1 MSNRPE
7 ACILLADDEPL
18 FLQSTAELLRR
29 AGYECRTAS
38 DATTALQIL
47 AEGDIDLAIVD
58 LNMPGNLDLQL
69 LNEGRRRYPDV
80 PMLVV
85 TGAPSL
91 NSAIDSVRLHIS
103 DYLLKPI
110 RFEEILAG
118 VRRAL
123 AGRSTKNV
131 RTAAGEIAV
140 GETDLALDEPDGLLG
155 TSPEIDEVLRIVQR
169 VAPLDVNV
177 LILGESGTGKE
188 LIAQALH
195 RASRRRSQPFVTIDC
210 TAIPELL
217 FESMLFGH
225 VKGAFTS
232 ADRDQPGLLKDAAG
246 GTVFLDEIGELAP
259 SSQAKLLRLLQ
270 HRTFTPVGQH
280 RPQMLDVR
288 FVAATN
294 RDLET
299 QVAAG
304 QFRADLFYRLAVV
317 PIELPPLRERG
328 NDTLL
333 LAEHFLQEFQSQS
346 PNGAAAFSAEAKQAL
361 INYSWPGNVR
371 ELRNVV
377 ERSAALCQT
386 RVIEVGDLPKAIQTP
401 SVSPVSGTDVAS
413 ESTASSRLNTLL
425 QADQTYL
432 LNLLK
437 ANDGNVSQAAASAGI
452 SRQAM
457 YKLMRKHGI
466 TPDGFRSQ

>member
-18 FLQSTAELLRR
+18 FLQSTAQLLRR

-38 DATTALQIL
+38 EATTALQIL
-47 AEGDIDLAIVD
+47 AEGDVDLAIVD

-69 LNEGRRRYPDV
+69 LNEGRRRHPEI

-91 NSAIDSVRLHIS
+91 NSAIDSVRLHIF

-123 AGRSTKNV
+123 AERSLKTN
-131 RTAAGEIAV
+131 RTPAGEVATGDPAV
-140 GETDLALDEPDGLLG
+140 AAEGLVELLG
-155 TSPEIDEVLRIVQR
+155 TSPEIDDVMRIVQR

-188 LIAQALH
+188 LVAHALH
-195 RASRRRSQPFVTIDC
+195 HSSRRRGQPFVTIDC

-246 GTVFLDEIGELAP
+246 GTVFLDEIGELP
-259 SSQAKLLRLLQ
+259 PGSQAKLLRLIQ

-280 RPQMLDVR
+280 RPLSLDVR

-294 RDLET
+294 RDLEA

-317 PIELPPLRERG
+317 PLELPPLRDRG
-328 NDTLL
+328 NDIVL
-333 LAEHFLQEFQSQS
+333 LAEHFLRDFQSRSQAA
-346 PNGAAAFSAEAKQAL
+346 AAAFSEEAKQAL
-361 INYSWPGNVR
+361 LRYGWPGNVR

-377 ERSAALCQT
+377 ERSAAMSQA
-386 RVIEVGDLPKAIQTP
+386 RVIEISDLPKAIQT
-401 SVSPVSGTDVAS
+401 STGTIAGSDIPGDGP
-413 ESTASSRLNTLL
+413 ASSRLNALS
-425 QADQTYL
+425 QADQAYL

-437 ANDGNVSQAAASAGI
+437 ANGGNVSQAAAAAGI
-452 SRQAM
+452 SRQAI

-466 TPDGFRSQ
+466 TPDGFRAQ

>member
-1 MSNRPE
+1 MSTRAE
-7 ACILLADDEPL
+7 ACVLLADDEPL
-18 FLQSTAELLRR
+18 FLQSTAQLLRR
-29 AGYECRTAS
+29 AGYECRTAA
-38 DATTALQIL
+38 DATTALQVL
-47 AEGDIDLAIVD
+47 ADGGVDLAIVD

-69 LNEGRRRYPDV
+69 LNEGRRRYPDI

-91 NSAIDSVRLHIS
+91 NSAIDSVRLHIF

-123 AGRSTKNV
+123 AERSIKTT
-131 RTAAGEIAV
+131 RGPAGEMSVSEPAV
-140 GETDLALDEPDGLLG
+140 PTEGFVELLG
-155 TSPEIDEVLRIVQR
+155 TSAEMDDVLRIVQR

-188 LIAQALH
+188 LVAHALH
-195 RASRRRSQPFVTIDC
+195 RSSRRRGQPFVTIDC

-246 GTVFLDEIGELAP
+246 GTVFLDEIGELAAG
-259 SSQAKLLRLLQ
+259 SQAKLLRLIQ

-280 RPQMLDVR
+280 RPQSLDVR

-294 RDLET
+294 RDLEA

-317 PIELPPLRERG
+317 PLELPPLRERG
-328 NDTLL
+328 NDIML
-333 LAEHFLQEFQSQS
+333 LADHFLNEFQSRSQS
-346 PNGAAAFSAEAKQAL
+346 GPAAFSGDAKQAL
-361 INYSWPGNVR
+361 LGYGWPGNVR

-377 ERSAALCQT
+377 ERSAALSQA
-386 RVIEVGDLPKAIQTP
+386 RVIELCDLPKAIQSSTSGVTAASDGP
-401 SVSPVSGTDVAS
+401 GSP
-413 ESTASSRLNTLL
+413 ASSRFKALS
-425 QADQTYL
+425 QADQAYL

-437 ANDGNVSQAAASAGI
+437 ANDGNVSQAAAAAGI
-452 SRQAM
+452 SRQAI

-466 TPDGFRSQ
+466 TPQGFRSQ

>member
-18 FLQSTAELLRR
+18 FLQSTAQLLRR

-38 DATTALQIL
+38 EATTALQIL
-47 AEGDIDLAIVD
+47 AAGDVDLAIVD

-123 AGRSTKNV
+123 AERSLKTN
-131 RTAAGEIAV
+131 RTPTREIAAGEPAV
-140 GETDLALDEPDGLLG
+140 LGEGRVELLG
-155 TSPEIDEVLRIVQR
+155 TSPAIDDVLQIVQR

-188 LIAQALH
+188 LVAHALH
-195 RASRRRSQPFVTIDC
+195 HSSRRRGQPFVTIDC

-246 GTVFLDEIGELAP
+246 GTVFLDEIGELP
-259 SSQAKLLRLLQ
+259 PGSQAKLLRLIQ

-280 RPQMLDVR
+280 RPQTLDVR

-294 RDLET
+294 RDLEA

-317 PIELPPLRERG
+317 PLELPPLRERG
-328 NDTLL
+328 SDIVL
-333 LAEHFLQEFQSQS
+333 LAEHFLREFQSQAQD
-346 PNGAAAFSAEAKQAL
+346 GAAAFSEEAKQAL
-361 INYSWPGNVR
+361 LRYCWPGNVR

-377 ERSAALCQT
+377 ERSAAMSRA
-386 RVIEVGDLPKAIQTP
+386 RVIETSDLPKAIQ
-401 SVSPVSGTDVAS
+401 AS
-413 ESTASSRLNTLL
+413 TIEIAGSENVEDGPASSRLNALS
-425 QADQTYL
+425 QADQAYL

-437 ANDGNVSQAAASAGI
+437 TNGGNVSQAAAAAGI

-466 TPDGFRSQ
+466 TPDGFRAQ

>member
-1 MSNRPE
+1 MPNRAE

-18 FLQSTAELLRR
+18 FLQSTAQLLRR

-38 DATTALQIL
+38 EATTAFQIL
-47 AEGDIDLAIVD
+47 AEGDVDLAIVD

-91 NSAIDSVRLHIS
+91 NSAIDSVRLHIF

-123 AGRSTKNV
+123 AERSLKAH
-131 RTAAGEIAV
+131 RTPTGEIAAGEPAA
-140 GETDLALDEPDGLLG
+140 LAEGRVELLG
-155 TSPEIDEVLRIVQR
+155 TSSAMNDVLQIVQR

-188 LIAQALH
+188 LVAHALH
-195 RASRRRSQPFVTIDC
+195 HASRRRGQPFVTIDC

-246 GTVFLDEIGELAP
+246 GTVFLDEIGELP
-259 SSQAKLLRLLQ
+259 PGSQAKLLRLIQ

-280 RPQMLDVR
+280 RPQTLDVR

-294 RDLET
+294 RDLEA

-317 PIELPPLRERG
+317 PLELPPLRERG
-328 NDTLL
+328 NDIVL
-333 LAEHFLQEFQSQS
+333 LADHFLNEFQSQAQD
-346 PNGAAAFSAEAKQAL
+346 GAAAFSVEAKQAL
-361 INYSWPGNVR
+361 LRYCWPGNVR

-377 ERSAALCQT
+377 ERSAAMSRA
-386 RVIEVGDLPKAIQTP
+386 RVIEISDLPKAIQ
-401 SVSPVSGTDVAS
+401 VSTSAIAGPEDVDDGS
-413 ESTASSRLNTLL
+413 ASSRLNALS
-425 QADQTYL
+425 QADQAYL

-437 ANDGNVSQAAASAGI
+437 TNGGNVSQAAAAAGI

-466 TPDGFRSQ
+466 TPGGFRAQ